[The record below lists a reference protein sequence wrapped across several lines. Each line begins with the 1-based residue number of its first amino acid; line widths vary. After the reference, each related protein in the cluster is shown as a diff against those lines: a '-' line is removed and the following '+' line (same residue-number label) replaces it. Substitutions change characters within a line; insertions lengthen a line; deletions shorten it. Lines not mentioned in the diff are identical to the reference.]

1 MKKLNC
7 PLCGVKSYSH
17 KTKKVQLTYKRN
29 TLSYKQPGYWC
40 DACGE
45 GVIEPRDR
53 KATQKKLTAFR
64 ASVDGLLTPDE
75 IKRIR
80 LKLKLTQRKA
90 SQLFGGGVN
99 AFSRYEKGEILIYRA
114 TSQLLR
120 LLDKHP
126 VQLKELKNYSQDSG
140 LSAAIA

>member
-7 PLCGVKSYSH
+7 PLCGEKNYSH
-17 KTKKVQLTYKRN
+17 KTKNVHLTYKGN

-40 DACGE
+40 DSCGE

-53 KATQKKLTAFR
+53 KVTQKQLMGFR
-64 ASVDGLLTPDE
+64 ATVDGLLPPDE

-99 AFSRYEKGEILIYRA
+99 AFSRYEKGEIPIYRA

-120 LLDKHP
+120 LLNKDP
-126 VQLKELKNYSQDSG
+126 SQH
-140 LSAAIA
+140 